1 MGDFELRVPEQAGDG
16 APLIVLLHGRGSNEQ
31 DLLSLVPHL
40 PADAVVATPR
50 APFSGARWGYGPGW
64 VWYRFLGRNIPEP
77 ESFEQSQQALRTFL
91 QAIPER
97 LPIRPGPLVLGGFS
111 QGGTMSMAYALRH
124 PGEVPMVLNFSGFLA
139 QHPTVSATPESVRGT
154 RFFWGHGT
162 EDPNIPFDLAREGRT
177 LLRRAD
183 ADLEAH
189 DYPIGHWIEPRELAD
204 AVEWMERGRGS
215 PAAGSGEEASA

>member
-1 MGDFELRVPEQAGDG
+1 MGDFELRIPDDVRDG

-31 DLLSLVPHL
+31 DLLSLAPHL

-64 VWYRFLGRNIPEP
+64 AWYRFLGRNIPEP
-77 ESFEQSQQALRTFL
+77 ESFEKSQQALRTFL
-91 QAIPER
+91 QGLPER
-97 LPIRPGPLVLGGFS
+97 LPVRPGPLVLGGFS

-139 QHPTVSATPESVRGT
+139 QHPTVSATPESVGGT

-189 DYPIGHWIEPRELAD
+189 DYPIGHWIDPRELAE
-204 AVEWMERGRGS
+204 AVEWMERGRER
-215 PAAGSGEEASA
+215 PAAGSGGEASA